1 VQLFASFLLLAV
13 ALAHAHANEAQIAVA
28 ANFAA
33 PAQRLA
39 AQFEQ
44 RNGHRVRLST
54 GSTGKFYAQIRNG
67 APFDVLLAADH
78 DTPQRLAEEKRAPG
92 APFTY
97 AIGKLVLWSP
107 HTGLVDGE
115 GKVLATGAFK
125 RLAMANPKLAPY
137 GRAAEQAMQKLGV
150 RAALEGRI
158 VMGESIA
165 QAFQFVASG
174 NAELGFVALSQLR
187 QSAPPGGSA
196 WLVPQSHYAPIRQ
209 DAVLLAHGE
218 ANQAAREFLEFLRSS
233 AARGLIARYG
243 YELP

>member
-1 VQLFASFLLLAV
+1 VPFLASLLLVAA
-13 ALAHAHANEAQIAVA
+13 ALARADEARIAVA

-39 AQFEQ
+39 AQFEE
-44 RNGHRVRLST
+44 RSGHRLRLST

-67 APFDVLLAADH
+67 APFDVLLAADE
-78 DTPQRLAEEKRAPG
+78 DTPRRLAAQKLAPQ

-107 HTGLVDGE
+107 QPGLVDAG
-115 GKVLATGAFK
+115 GKVLAAGSFR

-137 GRAAEQAMQKLGV
+137 GVAAEQTLQSLGV

-165 QAFQFVASG
+165 QAFQFVAGG
-174 NAELGFVALSQLR
+174 NADLGFVALSQLR
-187 QSAPPGGSA
+187 PSAPPGGSA
-196 WLVPQSHYAPIRQ
+196 WLVPQSLYAPIRQ
-209 DAVLLAHGE
+209 DAALLAHGV
-218 ANQAAREFLEFLRSS
+218 ASQAAREFLEFLTSTAGRSV
-233 AARGLIARYG
+233 IARYG

>member
-1 VQLFASFLLLAV
+1 M
-13 ALAHAHANEAQIAVA
+13 
-28 ANFAA
+28 
-33 PAQRLA
+33 
-39 AQFEQ
+39 
-44 RNGHRVRLST
+44 RLST

-67 APFDVLLAADH
+67 APFDVLLAADEA
-78 DTPQRLAEEKRAPG
+78 TPRRLAAEKLAPQ

-97 AIGKLVLWSP
+97 AVGKLVLWSP
-107 HTGLVDGE
+107 QPGLVDAE
-115 GKVLATGAFK
+115 GRILATGSFK

-137 GRAAEQAMQKLGV
+137 GLAAEQTMRKLGV
-150 RAALEGRI
+150 RSALEPRI

-187 QSAPPGGSA
+187 ESAPPGGSA

-209 DAVLLAHGE
+209 DAVLLAHGA
-218 ANQAAREFLEFLRSS
+218 ANPAAREFLEFLRSN
-233 AARGLIARYG
+233 AARTVIARYG